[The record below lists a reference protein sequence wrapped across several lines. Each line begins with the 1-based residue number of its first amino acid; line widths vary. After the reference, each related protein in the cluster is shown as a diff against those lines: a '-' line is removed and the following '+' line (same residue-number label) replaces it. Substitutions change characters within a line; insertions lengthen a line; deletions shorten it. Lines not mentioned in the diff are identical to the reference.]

1 MEKELQNSY
10 FRLDLPFSATI
21 EDVEARKK
29 ALIKVLNMEEKEK
42 NVSKQ
47 NEIEQVKEDCSLI
60 IQNIKN
66 NGIPKEECH
75 RFEASNESILG
86 LVIVLVFVF
95 ILCFFSFYAFL

>member
-21 EDVEARKK
+21 EDVQARKK

-47 NEIEQVKEDCSLI
+47 NEIEQVEFDCSRI

-75 RFEASNESILG
+75 RFEASNESFIG
-86 LVIVLVFVF
+86 LIIVLAFASL
-95 ILCFFSFYAFL
+95 LCFFSFYLFL